1 MKLRRPVRPA
11 GMWQKNNDQIRIRN
25 RPYQIKRFLVQP
37 KNVDKKQK
45 GRVVRRMIV
54 RRQIIYPNTRRNQM

>member
-1 MKLRRPVRPA
+1 
-11 GMWQKNNDQIRIRN
+11 MWQKNNDQIRIRN